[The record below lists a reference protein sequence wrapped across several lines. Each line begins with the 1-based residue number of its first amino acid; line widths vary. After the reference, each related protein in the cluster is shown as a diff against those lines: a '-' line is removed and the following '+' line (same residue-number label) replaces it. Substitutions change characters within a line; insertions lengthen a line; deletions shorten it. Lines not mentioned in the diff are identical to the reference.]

1 MRQKKY
7 TLENIKTLQIKR
19 KERNYSTVQ
28 NSGKQNDEGVRYRN
42 KNNAYKYLTKG

>member
-7 TLENIKTLQIKR
+7 TLENIKT
-19 KERNYSTVQ
+19 VQ
-28 NSGKQNDEGVRYRN
+28 NSGKQNDQGVRYRN